1 MHCTRRSEAAQN
13 IPMQLTDQ
21 QQSEKQAV
29 AARLLT
35 IKENSYQNML
45 AMQNADMNEAEE
57 TNDNVQNMFE
67 DGKVDQSIN
76 RVEARASVVE
86 ALQHD
91 IRVLANLDEIEPTEE
106 IQLGDVIIT
115 DKGNFFVG
123 AASDEFEVNGK
134 KYRGIS
140 TDSPLYKALRGK
152 HNGDTVE
159 VNGTSFTL
167 KDSY

>member
-1 MHCTRRSEAAQN
+1 MKLTQAQ
-13 IPMQLTDQ
+13 QD
-21 QQSEKQAV
+21 EKKAV

-35 IKENSYQNML
+35 IKENSYKNMM
-45 AMQNADMNEAEE
+45 AMQSADMAEAAEVNENEE
-57 TNDNVQNMFE
+57 NLFE

-91 IRVLANLDEIEPTEE
+91 INVLANIGEIEPTEE
-106 IQLGDVIIT
+106 IQLGDIIET
-115 DKGNFFVG
+115 NQGTFFVA

-140 TDSPLYKALRGK
+140 VNSPLYKALRGK
-152 HNGDTVE
+152 HNGDSVE

-167 KDSY
+167 NNSY

>member
-1 MHCTRRSEAAQN
+1 ME
-13 IPMQLTDQ
+13 LTKEQ
-21 QQSEKQAV
+21 TAEKKAV

-35 IKENSYQNML
+35 IKENSYKNLM
-45 AMQNADMNEAEE
+45 AMQSADLQEAET
-57 TNDNVQNMFE
+57 TNDDTQNMFE

-91 IRVLANLDEIEPTEE
+91 INVLANIEEIEPTEE
-106 IQLGDVIIT
+106 IQLGDIIET
-115 DKGNFFVG
+115 DRGNFFVG

-140 TDSPLYKALRGK
+140 LDSPLYLALKGK
-152 HNGDTVE
+152 RNGDSVE
-159 VNGTSFTL
+159 VNGNSFTL
-167 KDSY
+167 ENSY

>member
-1 MHCTRRSEAAQN
+1 
-13 IPMQLTDQ
+13 MQLTKEQ
-21 QQSEKQAV
+21 TEEKQAV

-35 IKENSYQNML
+35 IKENSYKNMMS
-45 AMQNADMNEAEE
+45 MQNADMDEAEE
-57 TNDNVQNMFE
+57 TNEEEQNHFE

-91 IRVLANLDEIEPTEE
+91 IRTLANLDDIEPTEE
-106 IQLGDVIIT
+106 IQLGDIIET
-115 DKGNFFVG
+115 DRGNFFVG

-140 TDSPLYKALRGK
+140 TDSPLYLALRGK
-152 HNGDTVE
+152 HNGDSVE
-159 VNGTSFTL
+159 VNGSTFKL
-167 KDSY
+167 KNSY

>member
-1 MHCTRRSEAAQN
+1 MKLTQAQ
-13 IPMQLTDQ
+13 QD
-21 QQSEKQAV
+21 EKKAV

-35 IKENSYQNML
+35 IKENSYKNMM
-45 AMQNADMNEAEE
+45 AMQSADMAEAAEVNENEE
-57 TNDNVQNMFE
+57 NLFE

-91 IRVLANLDEIEPTEE
+91 ISVLSNINEIEPTEE
-106 IQLGDVIIT
+106 IQLGDIIET
-115 DKGNFFVG
+115 DKGTFFVG

-140 TDSPLYKALRGK
+140 VDSPLYKALRGK
-152 HNGDTVE
+152 HNGDKVE

-167 KDSY
+167 NNSY

>member
-1 MHCTRRSEAAQN
+1 
-13 IPMQLTDQ
+13 MQLTKEQ
-21 QQSEKQAV
+21 TETKKAV
-29 AARLLT
+29 AAQLLT
-35 IKENSYQNML
+35 IKENSYQNMMS
-45 AMQNADMNEAEE
+45 MQSADLREAED
-57 TNDNVQNMFE
+57 TNENEQNMFE

-91 IRVLANLDEIEPTEE
+91 INVLSNLDEIEPTEE
-106 IQLGDVIIT
+106 IQLGDIIET
-115 DKGNFFVG
+115 DRGNFFVG

-140 TDSPLYKALRGK
+140 TDSPLYLALRGK
-152 HNGDTVE
+152 HNGDAVE

-167 KDSY
+167 KNSY